1 MAAAL
6 SRGEP
11 RLVIGVGIY
20 VAGLLAMLGCSLL
33 YRATTETRRRQFF
46 RRIDHAAIFAMIAG
60 SATPF
65 ALARAG
71 AYGITLAAALW
82 AVAALGIVF
91 KLRFP
96 IGSIRR
102 SALLYLLLGWAS
114 LVAVGPRISTET
126 ALLIAV
132 AALSTPSASLFC
144 CGGGCATASRSGT
157 LLCSPALPA
166 TAWRSSTASFCIIGG
181 TSLSGIGLPSCA
193 TTRHNRQ
200 LAPPRKE
207 WTMKEGYRFVDCD
220 MHIMEPADLFDK
232 YLDPAFKPRITSAM
246 RPVDGG
252 STGMRRRPLWF
263 FDGTPTSND
272 GNVSQ
277 YNRIRGPL
285 VGARGNKNV
294 MFAVERGYDAEAQI
308 IGMEMEGIDIAVLFP
323 TAGLSFL
330 ARDDMDPQFSNAI
343 CRA

>member
-1 MAAAL
+1 MLGVDGDDRAAVGGGALSGPAIAASGPSNAERIADLGVLGLGLVSGIAASVALVAAAL

-71 AYGITLAAALW
+71 AYGIILAAALW

-91 KLRFP
+91 KLRYP

-126 ALLIAV
+126 ALLIAAGGAFYSV
-132 AALSTPSASLFC
+132 GVPFLLRWRLRYRLAIWHAFVLAGAAC
-144 CGGGCATASRSGT
+144 HC
-157 LLCSPALPA
+157 
-166 TAWRSSTASFCIIGG
+166 
-181 TSLSGIGLPSCA
+181 
-193 TTRHNRQ
+193 
-200 LAPPRKE
+200 LA
-207 WTMKEGYRFVDCD
+207 
-220 MHIMEPADLFDK
+220 I
-232 YLDPAFKPRITSAM
+232 LDG
-246 RPVDGG
+246 V
-252 STGMRRRPLWF
+252 
-263 FDGTPTSND
+263 
-272 GNVSQ
+272 V
-277 YNRIRGPL
+277 
-285 VGARGNKNV
+285 
-294 MFAVERGYDAEAQI
+294 FA
-308 IGMEMEGIDIAVLFP
+308 
-323 TAGLSFL
+323 
-330 ARDDMDPQFSNAI
+330 
-343 CRA
+343 